1 MTVSNTDKLST
12 PGLKDVVDFLFDPRG
27 RRSLK
32 LYADCLGSDMAT
44 KERLKPILN
53 FEVQT

>member
-1 MTVSNTDKLST
+1 MTVSKTDKLST

-32 LYADCLGSDMAT
+32 LYDCLGSDMAT